1 MRNLAI
7 VLAVVVLCACSP
19 KGAESEA
26 APSAPEASTPDAEG
40 SAPAEPNEEP
50 AEPAQ
55 GAGPSIPVGET
66 GGMCGGI
73 AAFPCLNPADYCAIA
88 EGECVSIADVAGICT
103 VKPEVCTMDYNPVCG
118 CDGRTYG
125 NACGAAAAGASI
137 ASRGECP
144 PTE

>member
-7 VLAVVVLCACSP
+7 VIAVVAVCAACSP
-19 KGAESEA
+19 KDTGAA
-26 APSAPEASTPDAEG
+26 APSTPVAPT
-40 SAPAEPNEEP
+40 PAEPNEEP

-73 AAFPCLNPADYCAIA
+73 AAFPCLNAADYCAIA
-88 EGECVSIADVAGICT
+88 EGECVSIADVAGTCT

-125 NACGAAAAGASI
+125 NACGAAAAGDLKHC
-137 ASRGECP
+137 E
-144 PTE
+144 